1 MYKIFHIQKVDLSL
15 LKLMSKANT
24 VVESTLGKC
33 HTKLHRSMREFC
45 LKVQRKKESCR
56 F

>member
-33 HTKLHRSMREFC
+33 HTKLHRSMRQFC
-45 LKVQRKKESCR
+45 LKVQRRKESC
-56 F
+56 